1 MRMGMG
7 MGTQQGVSSTPAV
20 FTVANANGSKSIT
33 LKTSVTTTLTVTGDV
48 TIGSSADPNGTT
60 MQVTSSATT
69 VYFKG
74 TSGTI
79 VCDNAAYITHL
90 YLNGTGTTIAGSI
103 NGMALTYL
111 YLYGTGIPIT
121 GSINGMALTT
131 LLINGTGIPITGS
144 INGMALTYLYLYG
157 TGIPIT
163 GSINGM
169 ALTTLLINGTGI
181 PITGS
186 INGMALTFLYL
197 YGTGTNITGSINGM
211 ALTELYLIGTGTS
224 ITGYGSLGYLY
235 SPTIPNKSFYLTS
248 VTPDENQTTIPT
260 LTMLTGGNN
269 KTFSVSVSGL
279 DITVQLATDGSGNST
294 TTAKQIVS
302 GWTEAAAAVAS
313 IALFAAGSTVVTSL
327 PKTYFVKPFGTI
339 TTINLSGNPVAT
351 TTQAGY
357 RGLLLQAAAKAGSTL
372 ALTITDNTV
381 GVIPAYAGDNDQNSN
396 QQCSTAWGI
405 IKGKSG
411 AKSVPA
417 NWYSAGYS

>member
-1 MRMGMG
+1 
-7 MGTQQGVSSTPAV
+7 
-20 FTVANANGSKSIT
+20 
-33 LKTSVTTTLTVTGDV
+33 
-48 TIGSSADPNGTT
+48 
-60 MQVTSSATT
+60 
-69 VYFKG
+69 
-74 TSGTI
+74 
-79 VCDNAAYITHL
+79 
-90 YLNGTGTTIAGSI
+90 
-103 NGMALTYL
+103 
-111 YLYGTGIPIT
+111 
-121 GSINGMALTT
+121 
-131 LLINGTGIPITGS
+131 
-144 INGMALTYLYLYG
+144 
-157 TGIPIT
+157 
-163 GSINGM
+163 
-169 ALTTLLINGTGI
+169 
-181 PITGS
+181 
-186 INGMALTFLYL
+186 
-197 YGTGTNITGSINGM
+197 M

>member
-90 YLNGTGTTIAGSI
+90 YLNGTGTTIA
-103 NGMALTYL
+103 
-111 YLYGTGIPIT
+111 
-121 GSINGMALTT
+121 
-131 LLINGTGIPITGS
+131 GS